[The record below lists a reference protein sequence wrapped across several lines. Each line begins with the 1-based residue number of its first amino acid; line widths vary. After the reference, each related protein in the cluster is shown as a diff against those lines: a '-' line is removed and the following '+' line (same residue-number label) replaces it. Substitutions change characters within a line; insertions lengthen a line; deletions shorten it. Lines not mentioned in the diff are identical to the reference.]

1 MKTKKA
7 IELILMPKVFYTFK
21 ELKSKISILF
31 SFLSKYWKLEKKP
44 YYFAYP
50 KTVGSWSNSR
60 AWFLIVGQ
68 NSEVKLMPNEGSRLV
83 LKDSR
88 FKPSGIFQ
96 APISGSLNLAFT

>member
-31 SFLSKYWKLEKKP
+31 GFLSKYWNLENKP
-44 YYFAYP
+44 YYLAYTR
-50 KTVGSWSNSR
+50 TVDSWSNSR

-68 NSEVKLMPNEGSRLV
+68 HSEVKLMPNESSRLILKGSRVKL
-83 LKDSR
+83 
-88 FKPSGIFQ
+88 SGISPSANQ
-96 APISGSLNLAFT
+96 R